1 MSGSLTAAQPTLPG
15 ITITG
20 NYESFCA
27 TMTVEDL
34 PIVPVSPDDL
44 KADPNLPKIQKIPGK
59 TIAA

>member
-1 MSGSLTAAQPTLPG
+1 
-15 ITITG
+15 
-20 NYESFCA
+20 
-27 TMTVEDL
+27 MTVEDL